1 MPDFSHPGHLG
12 QLGSFGQF
20 WVYLSASPLLGLTMT
35 LCAYLLAQRITRLF
49 KGAPLANPVAIA
61 IALVALLL
69 WVSGMSYQRYFAG
82 AQFVHFL
89 LGPATVALA
98 LPLVRQLPRLRRAFV
113 PLAFALVLGSVTA
126 IVSSVGVALLLGA
139 SPELAATLGPKS
151 ATSPI
156 AMAVSERL
164 GGIPALT
171 AALVI
176 GTGIFG
182 AVVGPWL
189 FDRLRIASP
198 AARGFALGL
207 ASHGIGTARAFQ
219 SGAEMGA
226 FAGLAM
232 GLNGALTALLAPWL
246 VPVVMGWFR

>member
-1 MPDFSHPGHLG
+1 MPDFSGLG
-12 QLGSFGQF
+12 PF

-35 LCAYLLAQRITRLF
+35 LCAYLAAQRIFVLCG
-49 KGAPLANPVAIA
+49 KSPLANPVAIS
-61 IALVALLL
+61 IALIGAVLAL
-69 WVSGMSYQRYFAG
+69 SGMSYERYFAG

-98 LPLVRQLPRLRRAFV
+98 VPLVRQLPRLRRHWL
-113 PLAFALVLGSVTA
+113 PL
-126 IVSSVGVALLLGA
+126 GVALLAGCVCAIVSVVVVAVLLGA
-139 SPELAATLGPKS
+139 TPELVATLAPKS
-151 ATSPI
+151 VTSPI

-182 AVVGPWL
+182 AIVGPYVFTL
-189 FDRLRIASP
+189 LRVRSD

-207 ASHGIGTARAFQ
+207 AAHGVGTARAFQ
-219 SGAEMGA
+219 LNAEMGA

-232 GLNGALTALLAPWL
+232 GLNGALTALIAPWL
-246 VPVVMGWFR
+246 VPLVMRSLH

>member
-1 MPDFSHPGHLG
+1 MPDFAEFSH
-12 QLGSFGQF
+12 F

-35 LCAYLLAQRITRLF
+35 LCAYLVAQRIFALC
-49 KGAPLANPVAIA
+49 KASPLANPVAIS
-61 IALVALLL
+61 VALIAAVL
-69 WVSGMSYQRYFAG
+69 WLSGMSYERYFAG

-98 LPLVRQLPRLRRAFV
+98 VPLVRQLPRLRRALL
-113 PLAFALVLGSVTA
+113 PLSAALLLGCVTA
-126 IVSSVGVALLLGA
+126 IVSAVAVGVLLGA
-139 SPELAATLGPKS
+139 TPELAYTLGPKS

-156 AMAVSERL
+156 AMAVSERM
-164 GGIPALT
+164 GGIPAFT

-182 AVVGPWL
+182 AVIGHYL
-189 FDRLRIASP
+189 FDLLRIRSN
-198 AARGFALGL
+198 AARGFAWGL

-219 SGAEMGA
+219 VSPEAGA

-246 VPVVMGWFR
+246 VPLVMQWLA

>member
-1 MPDFSHPGHLG
+1 MPELAGLSH
-12 QLGSFGQF
+12 F

-35 LCAYLLAQRITRLF
+35 LCAYLAAQRVF
-49 KGAPLANPVAIA
+49 AFFGGSPLANPVAIA
-61 IALVALLL
+61 IALIALVL
-69 WVSGMSYQRYFAG
+69 WISGMSYGRYFAG

-98 LPLVRQLPRLRRAFV
+98 VPLVRQLPRLRRAFL
-113 PLAFALVLGSVTA
+113 PLACALVAGCVTA
-126 IVSSVGVALLLGA
+126 IVSAVAIAVLLGA
-139 SPELAATLGPKS
+139 TPELAVTLGPKS

-156 AMAVSERL
+156 AMAVSQRL

-182 AVVGPWL
+182 AIVARYV
-189 FDRLRIASP
+189 FDALRTTSP
-198 AARGFALGL
+198 AACGFALGL
-207 ASHGIGTARAFQ
+207 AAHGVGTARAFQ
-219 SGAEMGA
+219 VGAEMGA

-232 GLNGALTALLAPWL
+232 GLNGAMTAVLAPWL
-246 VPVVMGWFR
+246 VPLVMRWLA

>member
-1 MPDFSHPGHLG
+1 MPDFAEFSH
-12 QLGSFGQF
+12 F

-35 LCAYLLAQRITRLF
+35 LCAYLAAQWIFARC
-49 KGAPLANPVAIA
+49 KGSPLANPVAIS
-61 IALVALLL
+61 IALLAAVLIL
-69 WVSGMSYQRYFAG
+69 SGMSYQRYFAG

-98 LPLVRQLPRLRRAFV
+98 VPLVRQLPRLRRSFL
-113 PLAFALVLGSVTA
+113 PLASALLAGCVTA
-126 IVSSVGVALLLGA
+126 IVAAVAVALLLGA
-139 SPELAATLGPKS
+139 TPELAFSLGPKS

-156 AMAVSERL
+156 AMAISERL

-171 AALVI
+171 AAMVI

-182 AVVGPWL
+182 AVFGKYV
-189 FDRLRIASP
+189 FDFLRIESH

-207 ASHGIGTARAFQ
+207 ASHGVGTARAFQ
-219 SGAEMGA
+219 ISPEMGA

-232 GLNGALTALLAPWL
+232 GLNGALTALVAPWL
-246 VPVVMGWFR
+246 VPIVVRWMA

>member
-1 MPDFSHPGHLG
+1 MPDFAEFSH
-12 QLGSFGQF
+12 F

-35 LCAYLLAQRITRLF
+35 LCAYLAAQRIFVLC
-49 KGAPLANPVAIA
+49 KASPLANPVAIT
-61 IALVALLL
+61 VALLVAVL
-69 WVSGMSYQRYFAG
+69 WFTGMSYERYFAG

-98 LPLVRQLPRLRRAFV
+98 VPLVRQLPRLRRAAL
-113 PLAFALVLGSVTA
+113 PLGAALLAGSVTA
-126 IVSSVGVALLLGA
+126 IVSAVVVALLLGA
-139 SPELAATLGPKS
+139 TPELAYTLGPKS

-156 AMAVSERL
+156 AMAVSEGL

-182 AVVGPWL
+182 AVFGRYV
-189 FDRLRIASP
+189 FDVLRIRSD

-219 SGAEMGA
+219 VSPEMGA

-246 VPVVMGWFR
+246 VPLVIGWMQ

>member
-1 MPDFSHPGHLG
+1 MPDFAEFSH
-12 QLGSFGQF
+12 F

-35 LCAYLLAQRITRLF
+35 LCAYLAAQRVFVLC
-49 KGAPLANPVAIA
+49 KASPLVNPVAIA
-61 IALVALLL
+61 VALIVAVL
-69 WVSGMSYQRYFAG
+69 WLTGMSYERYFAG

-98 LPLVRQLPRLRRAFV
+98 VPLVRQLPRLRRAAL
-113 PLAFALVLGSVTA
+113 PLGAALLAGSVTA
-126 IVSSVGVALLLGA
+126 IVSAVAVALLLGA
-139 SPELAATLGPKS
+139 TPELATTLGPKS

-182 AVVGPWL
+182 AVFGRYVFML
-189 FDRLRIASP
+189 LRIRSD
-198 AARGFALGL
+198 AACGFALGL

-219 SGAEMGA
+219 VSPEMGA

-246 VPVVMGWFR
+246 VPLVMAWMS

>member
-1 MPDFSHPGHLG
+1 MPDFDEFSH
-12 QLGSFGQF
+12 F

-35 LCAYLLAQRITRLF
+35 LCAYLAAQSIFARC
-49 KGAPLANPVAIA
+49 KASPLANPVMIS
-61 IALVALLL
+61 IALIAAVL
-69 WVSGMSYQRYFAG
+69 WLSGMSYERYFSG

-98 LPLVRQLPRLRRAFV
+98 VPLVRQLPRLRRALL
-113 PLAFALVLGSVTA
+113 PLGAALLVGCVTA
-126 IVSSVGVALLLGA
+126 IVSAVVVAVLLGA
-139 SPELAATLGPKS
+139 TPELAYTLGPKS

-176 GTGIFG
+176 GTGVFG
-182 AVVGPWL
+182 AIVSKIV
-189 FDRLRIASP
+189 FDLLRIGSD

-207 ASHGIGTARAFQ
+207 AAHGVGTARAFQ
-219 SGAEMGA
+219 ISPEMGA

-232 GLNGALTALLAPWL
+232 GLNGAMTALLAPWL
-246 VPVVMGWFR
+246 VPLVLNWMP

>member
-1 MPDFSHPGHLG
+1 MAMPDFAEFSH
-12 QLGSFGQF
+12 F

-35 LCAYLLAQRITRLF
+35 LCAYLAAQRIFALC
-49 KGAPLANPVAIA
+49 KASPLANPVAIA
-61 IALVALLL
+61 VALIVALLWL
-69 WVSGMSYQRYFAG
+69 TGMSYERYFAG

-98 LPLVRQLPRLRRAFV
+98 VPLVRQLPRLRRAAL
-113 PLAFALVLGSVTA
+113 PLGAALLAGSVTA
-126 IVSSVGVALLLGA
+126 IVSAVVVALLLGA
-139 SPELAATLGPKS
+139 TPELAYTLGPKS

-182 AVVGPWL
+182 AVFGTQL
-189 FDRLRIASP
+189 FKLLRVRSD

-207 ASHGIGTARAFQ
+207 AAHGIGTARAFQ
-219 SGAEMGA
+219 VSAEMGA

-232 GLNGALTALLAPWL
+232 GLNGALTAMLAPLL
-246 VPVVMGWFR
+246 VPLVMGWMS

>member
-1 MPDFSHPGHLG
+1 MPDFAEFSH
-12 QLGSFGQF
+12 F

-35 LCAYLLAQRITRLF
+35 LCAYLAAQRIFVLC
-49 KGAPLANPVAIA
+49 KASPLANPVAIA
-61 IALVALLL
+61 VALVVAVLSLT
-69 WVSGMSYQRYFAG
+69 GMSYERYFAG

-98 LPLVRQLPRLRRAFV
+98 VPLVRQLPRLRRAAL
-113 PLAFALVLGSVTA
+113 PLGAALLAGSVTA
-126 IVSSVGVALLLGA
+126 IVSAVAVALLLGA
-139 SPELAATLGPKS
+139 TPELATTLGPKS

-156 AMAVSERL
+156 AMAVSERM

-182 AVVGPWL
+182 AVFGRYVFML
-189 FDRLRIASP
+189 LRIRSD
-198 AARGFALGL
+198 AACGFALGL

-219 SGAEMGA
+219 VSPEMGA

-246 VPVVMGWFR
+246 VPLVMSWMS